1 MARELSLPRRGSA
14 AGSPEAAVR
23 AGYTSADTLVLETV
37 LREAPIGVVVLDRDL
52 RVERASR
59 LAEADGPL
67 TPADAGR
74 HLSDAWPGVPD
85 DVIRALRRV
94 ACGRVAHVEMRSDS
108 PDWRADRMVISAVM
122 DDAGA
127 VERVLWMWT
136 DISLAGRINGNGRR
150 PLGLR

>member
-1 MARELSLPRRGSA
+1 M
-14 AGSPEAAVR
+14 R
-23 AGYTSADTLVLETV
+23 AGYASADTPILEAV

-52 RVERASR
+52 RIERTSR
-59 LAEADGPL
+59 VAEADGPL

-74 HLSDAWPGVPD
+74 HLFVWPGVPD
-85 DVIRALRRV
+85 DVIRALRWV

-108 PDWRADRMVISAVM
+108 PDRRADRMVISAVM

-127 VERVLWMWT
+127 VDRVVWMWT
-136 DISLAGRINGNGRR
+136 DMPLAGRLNGNGHR